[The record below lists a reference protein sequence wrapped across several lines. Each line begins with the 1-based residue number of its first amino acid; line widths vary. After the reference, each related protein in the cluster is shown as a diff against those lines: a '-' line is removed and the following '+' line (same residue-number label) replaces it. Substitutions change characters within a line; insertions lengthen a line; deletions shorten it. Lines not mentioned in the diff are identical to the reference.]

1 MLVNMKDIWAVAK
14 ENNFAVPA
22 FNTSSN
28 MILTGVIQESVAQDS
43 PVIVAIHP
51 DELSFVQ
58 NSFIKAVIDEA
69 NHAPVPVC
77 IHLDHGGSYEDCVK
91 AISLG
96 FTSVMIDAS
105 LLPFEENIA
114 LCKKVCETA
123 HASAD
128 YVSVEGEL
136 GTIGNTDSIETGTN
150 EIRYTDPED
159 AERFIK
165 ETGIDALAIAIGT
178 SHGLYP
184 KGFEPKLRID
194 ILDEIKKVADVPLVL
209 HGGSSNPDSEI
220 EAAVCHGINKVN
232 ISSDIKAPFYEKCRE
247 VLADR
252 SLREPNA
259 IYPPCIEALRK
270 VAGQKIELF
279 HSAGKASLYR

>member
-1 MLVNMKDIWAVAK
+1 MLVNMKRILEVAK
-14 ENNFAVPA
+14 EHNFAVPA

-28 MILTGVIQESVAQDS
+28 MILTGVMKEAIAQNS
-43 PVIVAIHP
+43 PVIIAIHP

-58 NSFIKAVIDEA
+58 DSFVKAVIDEA

-105 LLPFEENIA
+105 LLPFAENIA
-114 LCKKVCETA
+114 ICRKVCETA
-123 HASAD
+123 HAAAD

-136 GTIGNTDSIETGTN
+136 GTIGNTDSIETGN
-150 EIRYTDPED
+150 NVIRYTEPKD
-159 AERFIK
+159 AEIFVR
-165 ETGIDALAIAIGT
+165 ETGIDALAVAIGT

-184 KGFEPKLRID
+184 AGFLPKLRID
-194 ILDEIKKVADVPLVL
+194 ILDEIRKVVDVPLVL

-220 EAAVCHGINKVN
+220 EAAVEHGISKVN
-232 ISSDIKAPFYEKCRE
+232 ISSDIKAPFYKKCRE
-247 VLADR
+247 VLEDQ

-259 IYPPCIEALRK
+259 IYPPCIEALRE
-270 VAGQKIELF
+270 VAAQKIRLF
-279 HSAGKASLYR
+279 HSDGKASLY

>member
-1 MLVNMKDIWAVAK
+1 MLVNMKQILEVAK
-14 ENNFAVPA
+14 EHNFAVPA

-28 MILTGVIQESVAQDS
+28 MILTGVMREAVAQNS
-43 PVIVAIHP
+43 PVIIAIHP

-58 NSFIKAVIDEA
+58 DSFVKAVIDEA

-77 IHLDHGGSYEDCVK
+77 IHLDHGGTYEDCVK

-114 LCKKVCETA
+114 ICKKVCETA
-123 HASAD
+123 HAAAG

-136 GTIGNTDSIETGTN
+136 GTIGNTDSIETGN
-150 EIRYTDPED
+150 NVIRYTDPKD
-159 AERFIK
+159 AETFVK
-165 ETGIDALAIAIGT
+165 QTGIDALAVAIGT

-184 KGFEPKLRID
+184 AGFLPKLRID
-194 ILDEIKKVADVPLVL
+194 ILDEIKRVVDVPLVL

-220 EAAVCHGINKVN
+220 ETAVEHGINKVN
-232 ISSDIKAPFYEKCRE
+232 ISSDIKAPFYKKCRE
-247 VLADR
+247 VLENQ

-259 IYPPCIEALRK
+259 IYPPCIEALRE
-270 VAGQKIELF
+270 VAAQKIKLF
-279 HSAGKASLYR
+279 HSDKKASLY